1 MSFSHPDTLNKNE
14 TKCFTNQFDS
24 RNFVVYSNDDFFE
37 KDLFDEA
44 VYDKEEHSHSIPQS
58 KSTACPIDGAVCNS
72 SIKTVNTQSV
82 KNEKEKINSADGYII
97 SVDNIFDMNEEEL
110 FKFTHSKEKAEHS
123 CISPLII
130 SKKDLENV
138 DKDAPET
145 VKVEEAKISL
155 MLETKE
161 INEKSRIKDLFN
173 CNNCNINSLKTTIE
187 TPKITDSSRK
197 ESYFYSNSDITDM
210 AFNGTDFRFNP
221 AKEKIR
227 TSSNLSYFAANTN
240 TFNTHSLNEK
250 HKKISVRQNDF
261 YEFPSVGVGIILIHK
276 EKVLL
281 GRRIDSGM
289 YGLPGGWLEFSESW
303 AECAARE
310 LQEETGLSMS
320 ANDFKHI
327 YTLNSINKE
336 KNYHSVSCVMMAF
349 AEDKD
354 VVNLVNKEPNK
365 CYGWF
370 WISLQ
375 ELRSMYSLLFY
386 PLREFLIKHSKIKKA
401 SEFRNLQKE
410 KVDIDSLFSNEE
422 FML

>member
-1 MSFSHPDTLNKNE
+1 MSFSYPDTLNKDE

-37 KDLFDEA
+37 KDLFNEA
-44 VYDKEEHSHSIPQS
+44 VYDKDEHSHSIPQS
-58 KSTACPIDGAVCNS
+58 KSTTCPIDGVICNS
-72 SIKTVNTQSV
+72 SIKTVNTQSE
-82 KNEKEKINSADGYII
+82 KNEKSGKYNSAIDGYVI
-97 SVDNIFDMNEEEL
+97 SIDNIFDMNEEEL
-110 FKFTHSKEKAEHS
+110 FKFTHSKEKNDIN
-123 CISPLII
+123 CISPLIV

-138 DKDAPET
+138 NKDAPKAT
-145 VKVEEAKISL
+145 KVEKPKLILSIEAKDS
-155 MLETKE
+155 
-161 INEKSRIKDLFN
+161 NRKSKIEELLSSNNAIMKD
-173 CNNCNINSLKTTIE
+173 TVDA
-187 TPKITDSSRK
+187 PKITDSSRK

-210 AFNGTDFRFNP
+210 AFTGTDFRFT
-221 AKEKIR
+221 ATKDKIR

-240 TFNTHSLNEK
+240 NFNTHSLNDK
-250 HKKISVRQNDF
+250 QKKLSVKYNDF

-289 YGLPGGWLEFSESW
+289 YGLPGGWLEFGESW

-310 LQEETGLSMS
+310 LQEETGLSMLS
-320 ANDFKHI
+320 NDFKHI
-327 YTLNSINKE
+327 FTLNSINKE

-349 AEDKD
+349 AEDKE
-354 VVNLVNKEPNK
+354 VSNLVNKEPNK

-401 SEFRNLQKE
+401 SEFKNLQKE
-410 KVDIDSLFSNEE
+410 KLDIDSLFSNEE